1 MSFLP
6 PRTEPLS
13 PGLSDLDEVP
23 DPHRSSGEIS
33 EISTCSADSGY
44 GSAISTREFG
54 LEECIG
60 SHESLGSTY
69 SHRDSG
75 HTLPPLY
82 RDPSPIQRWYPQP
95 NQHRASSSFSPGL
108 ADRMQTNPIKCNQYN
123 AKPDGFQ
130 GQYELRRHGE
140 EAHATSPSKAFVC
153 VDISPNK
160 TFLTSCRSCSSS
172 KRYKTKYRAASH
184 LNRVHFGL
192 RQNGEYLNR
201 WVMELK
207 ESAIPNLHS
216 CNSTH
221 RPENDVSLMD
231 PLSLRDEQ
239 VNLGHREEAF
249 PTIAG
254 HEIPLAQDEVLIEPR
269 ADAMLHR
276 VLLHKRQNEAQQ
288 PTDSNA
294 KAPFFKTR
302 KEDDRFIV
310 RRSQEEDHIIQADVR
325 LEHANSEFLP
335 PRFPL
340 SCSRSTV
347 EVFESSAKCS
357 SDEDLQSDNTESS
370 NSLPDTQTA
379 MAYVKHILI
388 KTLMREVYSM
398 FDSQWNYNVRSH
410 AGHQSECSLSGSQP
424 GNSSSQKTGKRSL
437 QERESSPP
445 EDDSGRGEKRQRTD
459 PHTKEV
465 GRLLACPFHKYDPDK
480 YGPNSISGTK
490 FRSCIGPGFPSVARL
505 KQHLKRTHRAPI
517 QCQRCWITM
526 PDLQAMARHAN
537 EENRCESA
545 DPQPEGIDHEKWSL
559 ITSSHG
565 ATWTKIYEIIFP
577 GAPVP
582 SPYYEPPN
590 STPDRSTTLPSSP
603 ASQESTDFDSYNRRA
618 LPLLVEA
625 NLQAVVNAEMAPLEE
640 SLRAMLVDIVRKCQ
654 STVAQNFQ
662 RLYGPKTS
670 SNGSRRSPSLGSVPI
685 LQPNLQPAKT
695 SQALHHYQEPPFQ
708 SVGAGVSDW
717 TPHPEDCG
725 HSGYT
730 QAPFSDSGYASG
742 VNPDSCNCPCHL
754 FHDLGGALYE
764 LPPCQDCALKHFDPG
779 SSMTS

>member
-1 MSFLP
+1 M
-6 PRTEPLS
+6 
-13 PGLSDLDEVP
+13 V
-23 DPHRSSGEIS
+23 
-33 EISTCSADSGY
+33 
-44 GSAISTREFG
+44 
-54 LEECIG
+54 
-60 SHESLGSTY
+60 
-69 SHRDSG
+69 
-75 HTLPPLY
+75 
-82 RDPSPIQRWYPQP
+82 
-95 NQHRASSSFSPGL
+95 
-108 ADRMQTNPIKCNQYN
+108 
-123 AKPDGFQ
+123 
-130 GQYELRRHGE
+130 
-140 EAHATSPSKAFVC
+140 
-153 VDISPNK
+153 
-160 TFLTSCRSCSSS
+160 
-172 KRYKTKYRAASH
+172 
-184 LNRVHFGL
+184 
-192 RQNGEYLNR
+192 
-201 WVMELK
+201 
-207 ESAIPNLHS
+207 
-216 CNSTH
+216 
-221 RPENDVSLMD
+221 

-239 VNLGHREEAF
+239 ANLGHSEEAF
-249 PTIAG
+249 RTIAG
-254 HEIPLAQDEVLIEPR
+254 DEIPLAQDEVLIEPR
-269 ADAMLHR
+269 ADAMLHP
-276 VLLHKRQNEAQQ
+276 VLRQKRQNEAQQ

-294 KAPFFKTR
+294 KAPISKTR

-310 RRSQEEDHIIQADVR
+310 RRSQEEDHIIQAGVR

-340 SCSRSTV
+340 SCVRSTV
-347 EVFESSAKCS
+347 EVFESGAKCS
-357 SDEDLQSDNTESS
+357 SDEDLQSDNTESL
-370 NSLPDTQTA
+370 NSLSDTQTA

-388 KTLMREVYSM
+388 QTLMREVYSM

-410 AGHQSECSLSGSQP
+410 AGYRSECSLSGRQP
-424 GNSSSQKTGKRSL
+424 GSSSSQKTGKRSL

-603 ASQESTDFDSYNRRA
+603 ASQESTDFESYSRRA

-625 NLQAVVNAEMAPLEE
+625 NFRAVVNAEE
-640 SLRAMLVDIVRKCQ
+640 SLMAMLVDILRKCQ
-654 STVAQNFQ
+654 STVEQNYQ
-662 RLYGPKTS
+662 RLYGPKPS

-695 SQALHHYQEPPFQ
+695 SQALPHFQEPPFQ
-708 SVGAGVSDW
+708 SVGAGVSNW

-730 QAPFSDSGYASG
+730 QAPFSDYGYANG
-742 VNPDSCNCPCHL
+742 VSFDSCNCPCHL
-754 FHDLGGALYE
+754 SHDSGGALYE
-764 LPPCQDCALKHFDPG
+764 LQPCLDDCALKHFDPG